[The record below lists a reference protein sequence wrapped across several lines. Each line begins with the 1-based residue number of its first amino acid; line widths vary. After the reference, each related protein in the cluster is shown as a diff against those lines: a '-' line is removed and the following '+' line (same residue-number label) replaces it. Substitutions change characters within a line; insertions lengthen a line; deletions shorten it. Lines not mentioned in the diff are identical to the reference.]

1 VRTGVPDVV
10 TQPTLACL
18 SDGAEL
24 LMRAAVDGDLREL
37 QAMHARCSGTTLAA
51 RYLGDGRPP
60 SRRLCRELLRT
71 DVAIAAFSPTGSLI
85 ALGNLAGSDEDP
97 QVAEVAVVVEDAWQR
112 GGLGTVMLRH
122 LVAAARLLGYE
133 EVVAIAPTRGSWTEA
148 SLARLG
154 APLLQH
160 TPFGEA
166 VVRLSLAPHHAGLL
180 ARPAPASRRVV
191 VTRAGVA
198 SGR

>member
-1 VRTGVPDVV
+1 MR
-10 TQPTLACL
+10 
-18 SDGAEL
+18 SGAD
-24 LMRAAVDGDLREL
+24 ADLREL
-37 QAMHARCSGTTLAA
+37 QAMHARCSRSTLDA
-51 RYLGDGRPP
+51 RYLDGGRAP
-60 SRRLCRELLRT
+60 SRRLCKELLRT
-71 DVAIAAFSPTGSLI
+71 DVAIVTFSPTGSLV

-122 LVAAARLLGYE
+122 LVAAARLVGHE

-148 SLARLG
+148 ALARLG
-154 APLLQH
+154 EPLLQR

-180 ARPAPASRRVV
+180 ARPAPAIRRVV
-191 VTRAGVA
+191 VSRAGVA
-198 SGR
+198 SGQ